1 MKVVP
6 TAAIILQEDVTAVR
20 VVIVALVEA
29 VQQSAIPVNM
39 SATVTTLTIVLVVLG
54 NMTNT
59 AQTVA
64 IILQENVKVVQAVVA
79 VEVQVVPTVVPRFM
93 TAMHNVRPT
102 VVLKLAMIMVATM
115 VRVSLW
121 ICIIVGFNI
130 VLIHQQMMTSQIVS
144 IAIAIMKLMHV
155 LT

>member
-1 MKVVP
+1 M
-6 TAAIILQEDVTAVR
+6 
-20 VVIVALVEA
+20 IV
-29 VQQSAIPVNM
+29 QPW
-39 SATVTTLTIVLVVLG
+39 
-54 NMTNT
+54 
-59 AQTVA
+59 VA
-64 IILQENVKVVQAVVA
+64 IILQDNAKVVQAVMA
-79 VEVQVVPTVVPRFM
+79 EEVQAVQTVAPRFM

-102 VVLKLAMIMVATM
+102 VVLKRAMIMVAAM

-130 VLIHQQMMTSQIVS
+130 VLIHQTSQIVS